1 MSPCKRKAKVVI
13 ALNTAWNLVNF
24 RAGLIK
30 ALAAAGYEVVALA
43 PADEYVLRLEF
54 LGCHFVPL
62 PMDNKGTHPGRD
74 LLLLWRFY
82 GLLKQERPDVY
93 LGYTVKPNIYGSLA
107 AHALG
112 IPVVNNIA
120 GLGAVF
126 IRDGWLNRLV
136 RLLYRL
142 ALARSAKVF
151 FQNDEDKAM
160 FVAGGLVNAAVTDCL
175 PGSGIDLKQFVPV
188 PLPNKTPIRFLLIAR
203 MLWDKGVG
211 EFVEAARLL
220 KQAGVQA
227 EFCLLGFL
235 DVQNP
240 AAISRAQME
249 SWTSEGGVRYL
260 GVSDIVREEIAQA
273 DCVVLPS
280 YREGTPRSLLE
291 AAAMARPI
299 VTTDAVGCRGV
310 VDDGV
315 NGYLCNP
322 KDAVDLAQKMKW
334 VVEFS
339 PEERT
344 AMGLRGRAKVEREF
358 DEQIVIAKYLKA
370 IDSICGQ
377 RSTSTTAMGPTE
389 CADCGATIDEPGG
402 MSISNRTPC
411 SVCGSTNRNM
421 SASVN
426 EVAKI
431 REKIGMKQKRPGYKR
446 PVFESVSGDDVHK
459 VTGQWNKLTREI
471 DRENGRY
478 KEVIV
483 NPETGEVLR
492 HCEEPLA
499 AHVNRGYARPKSD
512 K

>member
-1 MSPCKRKAKVVI
+1 MSLKNETMTKVVI

-30 ALAAAGYEVVALA
+30 ALVAAGYEVVAVA
-43 PADEYVLRLEF
+43 PADEYVSRLQA
-54 LGCHFVPL
+54 LGCRFVPL

-82 GLLKQERPDVY
+82 GLLKRERPDVY

-126 IRDGWLNRLV
+126 IRGGLLNRLV

-151 FQNDEDKAM
+151 FQNDDDKAL
-160 FVAGGLVNAAVTDCL
+160 FVSGGLVNAAVTDRL

-220 KQAGVQA
+220 KREGVQA

-240 AAISRAQME
+240 AAISRAQMDT
-249 SWTSEGGVRYL
+249 WTNEGAVRYL
-260 GVSDIVREEIAQA
+260 GVSDNVCEEIAQA

-280 YREGTPRSLLE
+280 YREGTPRTLLE
-291 AAAMARPI
+291 AAAMGRPI
-299 VTTDAVGCRGV
+299 VTTDAVGCREV

-315 NGYLCNP
+315 NGYLCRP
-322 KDAVDLAQKMKW
+322 KDAVDLAEKMKQI
-334 VVEFS
+334 VGLS

-344 AMGLRGRAKVEREF
+344 AMGFRGRSKVEREF
-358 DEQIVIAKYLKA
+358 DEQIVIGKYLGAVK
-370 IDSICGQ
+370 SILE
-377 RSTSTTAMGPTE
+377 RS
-389 CADCGATIDEPGG
+389 
-402 MSISNRTPC
+402 
-411 SVCGSTNRNM
+411 
-421 SASVN
+421 
-426 EVAKI
+426 
-431 REKIGMKQKRPGYKR
+431 Q
-446 PVFESVSGDDVHK
+446 
-459 VTGQWNKLTREI
+459 
-471 DRENGRY
+471 
-478 KEVIV
+478 
-483 NPETGEVLR
+483 
-492 HCEEPLA
+492 
-499 AHVNRGYARPKSD
+499 
-512 K
+512 